1 MAIEAVLKFLEATS
15 ADTSLS
21 QDLAGIIG
29 VGDGDVS
36 SAATLDADESR
47 ALLGERG
54 VLVTT
59 FADQKGYEFTV
70 AELNA
75 VIGVFQ
81 RFQAGELTKAEFNG
95 VLGLKGQPAEDTGR
109 MAAVGDSVGLVY
121 RGIRSGSAPTKG
133 IDNAP
138 QVMQFLKQTAED
150 EALREELKGILEV
163 GDGDISDF
171 SALDAEEEEALKSG
185 RGALVAEFAAKN
197 GFLFTMADLFA
208 VMDAF
213 HKVQSGEMS
222 EEAFNKYLRLSGQ
235 TSSAFPFIEKVAE
248 MTYKGFRYDTAIPS
262 AGKDN
267 ALQVVRFMEKSR
279 DDSTLQDKLQAIIG
293 GDGDI
298 SDPKAL
304 DSEEAQ
310 SLMSDRSDK
319 IVELGA
325 EHGFRFTVS
334 DLNAVVGAF
343 QLVESGKLP
352 LENCMRILGLKGGG
366 ESPEAGLTKVTST
379 AGLIYRGVRS

>member
-15 ADTSLS
+15 TDKAMS

-29 VGDGDVS
+29 AGDGDVS
-36 SAATLDADESR
+36 SAAALDAEESR

-59 FADQKGYEFTV
+59 FADQQGYKFTV

-81 RFQAGELTKAEFNG
+81 RFQAGELTKAEFDG
-95 VLGLKGQPAEDTGR
+95 VLGLKDQPAEDPGR
-109 MAAVGDSVGLVY
+109 MAALGDSVGIVY
-121 RGIRSGSAPTKG
+121 RGIHSSSVPTRG

-138 QVMQFLKQTAED
+138 KVMQFLKQTAED
-150 EALREELKGILEV
+150 ETLRQELKGILEV

-171 SALDAEEEEALKSG
+171 STLDADEEEALKSG
-185 RGALVAEFAAKN
+185 RGALVAEFAAKK

-222 EEAFNKYLRLSGQ
+222 EEAFNKYLRLGGQ

-262 AGKDN
+262 ASKDN
-267 ALQVVRFMEKSR
+267 ALQVVRFMEKTR
-279 DDSTLQDKLQAIIG
+279 DDSTLREKLQAIIG

-310 SLMSDRSDK
+310 SLMSDRSEK

-325 EHGFRFTVS
+325 EHGFRYTVS
-334 DLNAVVGAF
+334 DLSAVVGAF

-352 LENCMRILGLKGGG
+352 LENCMRILGLKGSG
-366 ESPEAGLTKVTST
+366 ESPEEGLTKVTST
-379 AGLIYRGVRS
+379 AGLIYRGVRQ